1 MTDAMSTATPAATD
15 GPGAAGKPL
24 RIRRRIPT
32 RTPHQA
38 ADGIRAGHRLGHPLV
53 GIPWALPALLFVGIL
68 LVYPFFRSVYGSFF
82 EDNGFTSHYTGL
94 DNYAR
99 LADDPIFGR
108 SLLNTVMWVAGTLLL
123 PVAIGLA
130 IAVATHRMRL
140 GRLAQLL
147 IVLPYAI
154 SGAATAVL
162 WKFILTSEGSL
173 NEVLH
178 GIGLDS
184 LSRAW
189 LLEWPQNTIAM
200 IVASTWQATGLNVV
214 LFAIGLRAIPRE
226 TVEAAELDGATGWRM
241 FRHITLPELRSVTV
255 VVVGM
260 AIVNSLKAFDLIWVL
275 TQGGPA
281 RSSETLALT
290 MYREAF
296 RLFHVGYGS
305 AIALVLSVIVV
316 ASSWMYLR
324 RQMPG
329 MSAAKN

>member
-1 MTDAMSTATPAATD
+1 MTDTVGVPPAAGLTTA
-15 GPGAAGKPL
+15 PAA
-24 RIRRRIPT
+24 RRRIPA

-38 ADGIRAGHRLGHPLV
+38 KGRARGSGRLGGPLS
-53 GIPWALPALLFVGIL
+53 GLPWALPALLLVGVL
-68 LVYPFFRSVYGSFF
+68 LVYPFFRSVYGSLF

-94 DNYAR
+94 DNYVR
-99 LADDPIFGR
+99 LAEDPIFGR

-123 PVAIGLA
+123 PVVAGLA
-130 IAVATHRMRL
+130 IAVATHRMRF
-140 GRLAQLL
+140 GRIAQLVV
-147 IVLPYAI
+147 VLPCAI

-173 NEVLH
+173 NQVLQ
-178 GIGLDS
+178 GLGLDS
-184 LSRAW
+184 LVRPW
-189 LLEWPQNTIAM
+189 LLEWPQNTVSM

-214 LFAIGLRAIPRE
+214 LFAIGLSAIPRE

-241 FRHITLPELRSVTV
+241 FRHITLPQLRSVSV
-255 VVVGM
+255 VVIGM
-260 AIVNSLKAFDLIWVL
+260 AIVNSLKAFDMIWVL

-290 MYREAF
+290 MYRESF

-305 AIALVLSVIVV
+305 AVALVLSVIVV

-324 RQMPG
+324 RQMPET
-329 MSAAKN
+329 SPR

>member
-1 MTDAMSTATPAATD
+1 MTDIVRTPTAAESAKPVPA
-15 GPGAAGKPL
+15 
-24 RIRRRIPT
+24 RRRIPT

-38 ADGIRAGHRLGHPLV
+38 AGRGRGGGRLGGPLAGV
-53 GIPWALPALLFVGIL
+53 PWALPALLFVGVL
-68 LVYPFFRSVYGSFF
+68 LVYPFLRSIYGSLFD
-82 EDNGFTSHYTGL
+82 DNGFSSHFTGL
-94 DNYAR
+94 DNYTR
-99 LADDPIFGR
+99 LAQDPIFGR

-123 PVAIGLA
+123 PVVAGLA
-130 IAVATHRMRL
+130 IAVATHRMRF
-140 GRLAQLL
+140 GRIAQLVV
-147 IVLPYAI
+147 VLPYAI

-162 WKFILTSEGSL
+162 WKFILVSEGSL
-173 NEVLH
+173 NQVLH
-178 GIGLDS
+178 SIGLGS
-184 LSRAW
+184 LAQPW
-189 LLEWPQNTIAM
+189 LLEWPQNTISM

-241 FRHITLPELRSVTV
+241 FRHITLPQLRSVSV
-255 VVVGM
+255 VVIGM
-260 AIVNSLKAFDLIWVL
+260 AIVNSLKAFDMIWVL

-290 MYREAF
+290 MYRESF

-324 RQMPG
+324 RQMPDT
-329 MSAAKN
+329 SPR

>member
-1 MTDAMSTATPAATD
+1 MTANTVSTGTAVPRA
-15 GPGAAGKPL
+15 
-24 RIRRRIPT
+24 RRRIPV

-38 ADGIRAGHRLGHPLV
+38 ARAKGSRLRGGRLAAV
-53 GIPWALPALLFVGIL
+53 PWALPALALVGVL
-68 LVYPFFRSVYGSFF
+68 LVYPFFRSVYGSVF
-82 EDNGFTSHYTGL
+82 EDNGFTSSYTGL

-123 PVAIGLA
+123 PVVAGLL
-130 IAVATHRMRL
+130 IAVATHRTRW
-140 GRLAQLL
+140 GPAAQLV
-147 IVLPYAI
+147 IVLPFAI

-162 WKFILTSEGSL
+162 WRFMLTSDGAV
-173 NEVLH
+173 NQVLR
-178 GIGLDS
+178 GVGLDS
-184 LSRAW
+184 WAQSW
-189 LLEWPQNTIAM
+189 LLEWPQNTISM

-226 TVEAAELDGATGWRM
+226 TVEAAQLDGATGWRM
-241 FRHITLPELRSVTV
+241 FRFITLPQLRAMTV

-260 AIVNSLKAFDLIWVL
+260 AIVNSLKAFDMIWIL
-275 TQGGPA
+275 TQGGPS

-316 ASSWMYLR
+316 ASSWIYLR
-324 RQMPG
+324 RQMP
-329 MSAAKN
+329 SATAR

>member
-1 MTDAMSTATPAATD
+1 MTETVRTSAPVEATKVASP
-15 GPGAAGKPL
+15 
-24 RIRRRIPT
+24 RRRIPT

-38 ADGIRAGHRLGHPLV
+38 GGGRKGAGRLGGPLSGV
-53 GIPWALPALLFVGIL
+53 PWALPALLFVGVL
-68 LVYPFFRSVYGSFF
+68 LVYPFLRSIYGSFF

-94 DNYAR
+94 DNFTR

-108 SLLNTVMWVAGTLLL
+108 SLLNTLMWVAGTLLL
-123 PVAIGLA
+123 PVLAGLA
-130 IAVATHRMRL
+130 IAVATHRMRFGL
-140 GRLAQLL
+140 IAQSV
-147 IVLPYAI
+147 IVLPYAV

-173 NEVLH
+173 NQVLDA
-178 GIGLDS
+178 IGLGS
-184 LSRAW
+184 LAQPW
-189 LLEWPQNTIAM
+189 LLEWPQNTLSM

-226 TVEAAELDGATGWRM
+226 TIEAAELDGARGWRM
-241 FRHITLPELRSVTV
+241 FRHITLPQLRSVTV

-260 AIVNSLKAFDLIWVL
+260 AIVNSLKAFDMIWVL

-296 RLFHVGYGS
+296 RLFHIGYGS

-316 ASSWMYLR
+316 ASSWLYLR
-324 RQMPG
+324 RQLPET
-329 MSAAKN
+329 SPR

>member
-1 MTDAMSTATPAATD
+1 MTDTVGVPPAAGLTTA
-15 GPGAAGKPL
+15 PAA
-24 RIRRRIPT
+24 RRRIPA

-38 ADGIRAGHRLGHPLV
+38 KGRARGSGRLGGPLS
-53 GIPWALPALLFVGIL
+53 GLPWALPALLLVGVL
-68 LVYPFFRSVYGSFF
+68 LVYPFFRSVYGSLF

-94 DNYAR
+94 DNYVR
-99 LADDPIFGR
+99 LAEDPIFGR

-123 PVAIGLA
+123 PVVAGLA
-130 IAVATHRMRL
+130 IAVATHRMRF
-140 GRLAQLL
+140 GRIAQLVV
-147 IVLPYAI
+147 VLPCAI

-173 NEVLH
+173 NQVLQ
-178 GIGLDS
+178 GLGLDS
-184 LSRAW
+184 LVRPW
-189 LLEWPQNTIAM
+189 LLEWPQNTLSM

-214 LFAIGLRAIPRE
+214 LFAIGLSAIPRE

-241 FRHITLPELRSVTV
+241 FRHITLPQLRSVSV
-255 VVVGM
+255 VVIGM
-260 AIVNSLKAFDLIWVL
+260 AIVNSLKAFDMIWVL

-290 MYREAF
+290 MYRESF

-305 AIALVLSVIVV
+305 AVALVLSVIVV

-324 RQMPG
+324 RQMPET
-329 MSAAKN
+329 SPR

>member
-1 MTDAMSTATPAATD
+1 MSSAVRAGAAATPVK
-15 GPGAAGKPL
+15 PGRARL
-24 RIRRRIPT
+24 RIPT

-38 ADGIRAGHRLGHPLV
+38 AAEAGSGRLGGRLAGV
-53 GIPWALPALLFVGIL
+53 PWALPAVLFVGVL

-82 EDNGFTSHYTGL
+82 DDNGFTSHYVGL
-94 DNYAR
+94 DNFTR
-99 LADDPIFGR
+99 LIDDPIFGR
-108 SLLNTVMWVAGTLLL
+108 SLLNTVLWVAGTLLL
-123 PVAIGLA
+123 PVLVGLA

-140 GRLAQLL
+140 GRIAQLVV
-147 IVLPYAI
+147 VLPYAI

-162 WKFILTSEGSL
+162 WKFILTSDGTL
-173 NEVLH
+173 NQVLRSV
-178 GIGLDS
+178 GLDS
-184 LSRAW
+184 LARPW
-189 LLEWPQNTIAM
+189 LLEWPANTISM

-214 LFAIGLRAIPRE
+214 LFAIGLRAIPRD

-241 FRHITLPELRSVTV
+241 FRHITLPQLRSMSV

-260 AIVNSLKAFDLIWVL
+260 AVVNSLKAFDMVWIL

-296 RLFHVGYGS
+296 LLFHVGYGS

-316 ASSWMYLR
+316 ACSWLYLR

-329 MSAAKN
+329 TSPR

>member
-1 MTDAMSTATPAATD
+1 MTDTASVPPAAGLTKA
-15 GPGAAGKPL
+15 PPV
-24 RIRRRIPT
+24 RRRIPT

-38 ADGIRAGHRLGHPLV
+38 KGRARGGSRLGGPLS
-53 GIPWALPALLFVGIL
+53 GLPWALPALLLVGVL
-68 LVYPFFRSVYGSFF
+68 LVYPFFRSVYGSLF

-94 DNYAR
+94 DNYVR
-99 LADDPIFGR
+99 LAEDPIFGR

-123 PVAIGLA
+123 PVVAGLA
-130 IAVATHRMRL
+130 IAVATHRMRF
-140 GRLAQLL
+140 GRIAQLVV
-147 IVLPYAI
+147 VLPCAI

-173 NEVLH
+173 NQVLQ
-178 GIGLDS
+178 GLGLDS
-184 LSRAW
+184 LVRPW
-189 LLEWPQNTIAM
+189 LLEWPQNTLSM

-214 LFAIGLRAIPRE
+214 LFAIGLSAIPRE

-241 FRHITLPELRSVTV
+241 FRHITLPQLRSVSV
-255 VVVGM
+255 VVIGM
-260 AIVNSLKAFDLIWVL
+260 AIVNSLKAFDMIWVL

-290 MYREAF
+290 MYRESF

-305 AIALVLSVIVV
+305 AVALVLSVIVV

-324 RQMPG
+324 RQMPET
-329 MSAAKN
+329 SPR

>member
-1 MTDAMSTATPAATD
+1 MTDTASVPPAAGLTKA
-15 GPGAAGKPL
+15 PPV
-24 RIRRRIPT
+24 RRRIPT

-38 ADGIRAGHRLGHPLV
+38 KGRARGGGRLGGPLS
-53 GIPWALPALLFVGIL
+53 GLPWALPALFLVGVL
-68 LVYPFFRSVYGSFF
+68 LVYPFFRSVYGSLF

-94 DNYAR
+94 DNYVR
-99 LADDPIFGR
+99 LAEDPIFGR

-123 PVAIGLA
+123 PVVAGLA

-140 GRLAQLL
+140 GWIAQLVV
-147 IVLPYAI
+147 VLPCAI

-173 NEVLH
+173 NQVLQ
-178 GIGLDS
+178 GLGLDS
-184 LSRAW
+184 LVRPW
-189 LLEWPQNTIAM
+189 LLEWPQNTLSM

-214 LFAIGLRAIPRE
+214 LFAIGLSAIPRE

-241 FRHITLPELRSVTV
+241 FRHITLPQLRSVSV
-255 VVVGM
+255 VVIGM
-260 AIVNSLKAFDLIWVL
+260 AIVNSLKAFDMIWVL

-290 MYREAF
+290 MYRESF

-305 AIALVLSVIVV
+305 AVALVLSVIVV

-324 RQMPG
+324 RQMPET
-329 MSAAKN
+329 SPR

>member
-1 MTDAMSTATPAATD
+1 MTETATPAR
-15 GPGAAGKPL
+15 GAARPV
-24 RIRRRIPT
+24 RARRRVPL

-38 ADGIRAGHRLGHPLV
+38 TRTAAARRGGPLAAL
-53 GIPWALPALLFVGIL
+53 PWALPAFVLVGVL

-94 DNYAR
+94 DNYTR

-108 SLLNTVMWVAGTLLL
+108 ALLNTVLWVAGTLLL
-123 PVAIGLA
+123 PVLAGLL
-130 IAVATHRMRL
+130 IAVATHRTRY
-140 GRLAQLL
+140 GGLAQLV

-162 WKFILTSEGSL
+162 WNFMLTSDGAVNQIL
-173 NEVLH
+173 R

-184 LSRAW
+184 WAHAW
-189 LLEWPQNTIAM
+189 LLEWPQNTLSM

-214 LFAIGLRAIPRE
+214 LFAIGLRAIPQD
-226 TVEAAELDGATGWRM
+226 TVEAAQLDGASGWRM
-241 FRHITLPELRSVTV
+241 FRYVTLPQLRAVTV

-260 AIVNSLKAFDLIWVL
+260 AVVNSLKAFDTIWIL
-275 TQGGPA
+275 TKGGPS
-281 RSSETLALT
+281 RSSETLALS
-290 MYREAF
+290 MYRETF

-316 ASSWMYLR
+316 ASSWTYLR
-324 RQMPG
+324 RQMPDTG
-329 MSAAKN
+329 WSKA